1 MLFNRRDNFMMKQKL
16 FHDSLVR
23 TQETPPFLRKKKK
36 RSNSEINVS
45 DIREMFH
52 RQAENGQRNE
62 QKTATKLLYLIS
74 LCVTENKFPKD
85 TLFYCYSV
93 PHLEILFTN
102 WVITTLR
109 VIIFAGTKFH
119 PMFICYIKFPRKC
132 RGKKIQSSSKK
143 LVIFFCFSEN

>member
-1 MLFNRRDNFMMKQKL
+1 MEQKL

-62 QKTATKLLYLIS
+62 KKDS
-74 LCVTENKFPKD
+74 NK
-85 TLFYCYSV
+85 
-93 PHLEILFTN
+93 
-102 WVITTLR
+102 VIVLD
-109 VIIFAGTKFH
+109 
-119 PMFICYIKFPRKC
+119 
-132 RGKKIQSSSKK
+132 
-143 LVIFFCFSEN
+143 